1 VYFQGSDAEFIALV
15 NQGTEPVALAGWMV
29 GDAETP
35 SSQEGIYR
43 LPAAVELASGAV
55 FVAARHAAGFQAAF
69 GRLPDAAWESGADL
83 VPMLERVSD
92 LGSGKLAL
100 ADGGDEV
107 VLLDPDWHLA
117 DTAAYHAAA
126 YALLGLQGTLAPPSG
141 FSLQRVPMAGWPVTL
156 ELRQR
161 FLAAPPQ
168 PFVALG
174 LPSPLELPPIWL
186 NASYRAIW
194 GSLGAVSNFS
204 PGFTA
209 PPQFLLA
216 QAAAQG
222 LDFLAIADSA
232 PAAVPAAAAAI
243 HVPAWRWT
251 EGEEEIIVYSAEMP
265 TDCTREGV
273 AAYLAQSN
281 APWQAV
287 AGSHLTAAP
296 VMAAPAAV
304 PPASLAGWF
313 DGWQRNGVPALPAG
327 DCNPSLPGLVE
338 LVPRYTGLAV
348 ASADEEG
355 VREALQAR
363 RGWVTSAPGIW
374 LALWAEDEKGQR
386 TWMGQELEPAN
397 QVTLHIVY
405 GDRQGEPAG
414 LTLWQAGQPLLRL
427 DSPPTDGQWQTTI
440 PALPGVLLTAVAT
453 QFDGD
458 FAVTAPLQIRPAA
471 SAAPLLNEVLP
482 APRSDLNGDGTADHD
497 DEYIELY
504 NPGPLP
510 LLLSGWSLL
519 DSDDPAA
526 AQRMTFGTTQTLA
539 SHEHL
544 LLWRTTHRLFLPN
557 ESGVV
562 RLLDPA
568 GVERDRIAWEPTLVR
583 GRSVAR
589 IPDGGSWVWGA
600 NPTPGEANAH
610 HSDPGEPTPA
620 PSQPPAEEA
629 GRPDAT
635 AGQAGGPPGS
645 IAQAKLAGLNAE
657 VEFRAVV
664 VAPPG
669 LFADNIYVADVAA
682 DGVTAGIGINVYLR
696 QGDYPPLAAG
706 DRVLLRGRLD
716 SFRGETELVLT
727 NPEQIWRI
735 EGGPALLPLAVQPGD
750 IGEALEGRLVT
761 LRGAVTGW
769 QRDSLYLNSTANS
782 AEPSVRVTVRSTLPW
797 KRPYVNR
804 GELWQVTGI
813 VSQFAGAPPWNGG
826 YRVLVCWPQDLF
838 KP

>member
-1 VYFQGSDAEFIALV
+1 
-15 NQGTEPVALAGWMV
+15 
-29 GDAETP
+29 
-35 SSQEGIYR
+35 
-43 LPAAVELASGAV
+43 
-55 FVAARHAAGFQAAF
+55 
-69 GRLPDAAWESGADL
+69 
-83 VPMLERVSD
+83 
-92 LGSGKLAL
+92 
-100 ADGGDEV
+100 
-107 VLLDPDWHLA
+107 
-117 DTAAYHAAA
+117 
-126 YALLGLQGTLAPPSG
+126 
-141 FSLQRVPMAGWPVTL
+141 
-156 ELRQR
+156 
-161 FLAAPPQ
+161 
-168 PFVALG
+168 
-174 LPSPLELPPIWL
+174 
-186 NASYRAIW
+186 
-194 GSLGAVSNFS
+194 
-204 PGFTA
+204 
-209 PPQFLLA
+209 
-216 QAAAQG
+216 
-222 LDFLAIADSA
+222 
-232 PAAVPAAAAAI
+232 
-243 HVPAWRWT
+243 
-251 EGEEEIIVYSAEMP
+251 
-265 TDCTREGV
+265 
-273 AAYLAQSN
+273 
-281 APWQAV
+281 
-287 AGSHLTAAP
+287 
-296 VMAAPAAV
+296 
-304 PPASLAGWF
+304 
-313 DGWQRNGVPALPAG
+313 
-327 DCNPSLPGLVE
+327 
-338 LVPRYTGLAV
+338 
-348 ASADEEG
+348 
-355 VREALQAR
+355 
-363 RGWVTSAPGIW
+363 
-374 LALWAEDEKGQR
+374 
-386 TWMGQELEPAN
+386 
-397 QVTLHIVY
+397 
-405 GDRQGEPAG
+405 
-414 LTLWQAGQPLLRL
+414 
-427 DSPPTDGQWQTTI
+427 
-440 PALPGVLLTAVAT
+440 
-453 QFDGD
+453 
-458 FAVTAPLQIRPAA
+458 
-471 SAAPLLNEVLP
+471 
-482 APRSDLNGDGTADHD
+482 
-497 DEYIELY
+497 
-504 NPGPLP
+504 
-510 LLLSGWSLL
+510 
-519 DSDDPAA
+519 
-526 AQRMTFGTTQTLA
+526 MTFGTTQTLA

-727 NPEQIWRI
+727 NPQQIWRI